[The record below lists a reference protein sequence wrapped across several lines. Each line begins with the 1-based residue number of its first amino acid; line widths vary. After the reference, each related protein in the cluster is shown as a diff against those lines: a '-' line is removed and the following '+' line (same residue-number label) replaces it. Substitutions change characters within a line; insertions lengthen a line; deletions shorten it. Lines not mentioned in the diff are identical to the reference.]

1 MSLLIYT
8 SITETRS
15 QAWIM
20 RAAREGFMSVWYNCG
35 GRFVTVPKGLY
46 VMSSSRQCL
55 PFQVLLYL
63 WFRAHPADQCLS
75 AWERNFGM
83 KTHQVITGTTTIN
96 YRCLCLALM
105 LLCLGTHQE
114 VTVSSRQDEG
124 EPQLSTRIT
133 SMLNCDQ
140 KCSSAYHLTGIM
152 HFSQET
158 IHNNCFGETL
168 AASGSEHSVRSKS
181 PALFL

>member
-1 MSLLIYT
+1 MT
-8 SITETRS
+8 FPE
-15 QAWIM
+15 
-20 RAAREGFMSVWYNCG
+20 
-35 GRFVTVPKGLY
+35 GLY
-46 VMSSSRQCL
+46 LRTSSRQCL

-63 WFRAHPADQCLS
+63 WISAHPAVQSLNT
-75 AWERNFGM
+75 WERNLGM

-96 YRCLCLALM
+96 YHHCLCLPPM
-105 LLCLGTHQE
+105 LQRLGAHQE

-124 EPQLSTRIT
+124 DPQLSSRIK

-140 KCSSAYHLTGIM
+140 KCSSVYHLTGIM
-152 HFSQET
+152 HSSRET

-168 AASGSEHSVRSKS
+168 AASASEHSVRLKS